1 MADIS
6 NIFQEPL
13 DNNFFDFRF
22 IVDFELP
29 LL

>member
-1 MADIS
+1 MLIS
-6 NIFQEPL
+6 NIWQEPL
-13 DNNFFDFRF
+13 DGSYYDFRF